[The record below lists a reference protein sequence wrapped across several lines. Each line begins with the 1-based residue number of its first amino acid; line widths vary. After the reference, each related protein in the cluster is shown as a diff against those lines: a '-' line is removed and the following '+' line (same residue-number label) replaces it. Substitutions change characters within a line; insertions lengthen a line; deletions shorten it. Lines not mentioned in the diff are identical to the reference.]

1 MTHGGS
7 VARRTVLVTGAA
19 GLIGSSTYF
28 VADGASANR
37 YRFADLAE
45 TSRALG
51 YVPLDDAWAGR

>member
-1 MTHGGS
+1 MQ
-7 VARRTVLVTGAA
+7 
-19 GLIGSSTYF
+19 
-28 VADGASANR
+28 ADGVAFVVANGVSANR